1 MLLVYTHK
9 ITPRLTYT
17 FRHIF
22 IRILNIEVNFTNKIE
37 EFIGHDGPKFSYT
50 KQALGSELFVKS
62 NDLMFNQ
69 GIDYIDI
76 NMVKWEEAP
85 CFFQTNFSAEV
96 PCDIFAASFYLIS
109 RYEEYLP
116 HVKDQYERFPA
127 SESLAYQNK
136 FLDQPVIDMWAY
148 KFRDVLILHFENYKD
163 DLKSSKRKFTYISTI
178 DIDNAYQFKHKGF
191 TRSMGG
197 IFKDLTQFNIP
208 NIWLRFLVIFNIRRD
223 PYDMYKKLL
232 LMKKKYGINTIF
244 FFLLGEYSTFDKN
257 ISPGNTSYKLLIKDI
272 ADYVKVGIHPS
283 YFSMKNE
290 LKIKKEKEILESIV
304 NFPITRSRQH
314 YLRIEVPE
322 TYQHLVDLEIAE
334 EYSMGYASHY
344 GFRAST
350 CTPFYFY
357 DLDFEIQTPLKVFPF
372 AAMDA
377 TLKDYLNFT
386 PKRAFNTMMKLAKEV
401 RKVDGT
407 FITIFH
413 NESVGGSG
421 RWRGWGRVYESLL
434 KELSKVL

>member
-22 IRILNIEVNFTNKIE
+22 VRILNIDVKFTNKIE
-37 EFIGHDGPKFSYT
+37 EFIGHDGPKISYT

-62 NDLMFNQ
+62 NDLLFNQ

-76 NMVKWEEAP
+76 TLVKWDEDP

-96 PCDIFAASFYLIS
+96 PCDIFAASFYLMS

-127 SESLAYQNK
+127 SESLAYQHK
-136 FLDQPVIDMWAY
+136 FLDKPVIDIWAY
-148 KFRDVLILHFENYKD
+148 KFREILILHFENYKD
-163 DLKSSKRKFTYISTI
+163 DLKSSVRKFNYISTI

-191 TRSMGG
+191 TRSIGG
-197 IFKDLTQFNIP
+197 ILKDLAQFNLQ
-208 NIWLRFLVIFNIRRD
+208 NIWMRLLVVFNIRRD

-232 LMKKKYGINTIF
+232 QMKKKYGIKTIF
-244 FFLLGEYSTFDKN
+244 FFLLGDYSTFDKN
-257 ISPGNTSYKLLIKDI
+257 ISPGNTSYKLLIKNI
-272 ADYVKVGIHPS
+272 ADYAEVGVHPS
-283 YFSMKNE
+283 YFSMKND
-290 LKIKKEKEILESIV
+290 LKIKKEKEILEGIV
-304 NFPITRSRQH
+304 NFPIKRSRQH
-314 YLRIEVPE
+314 FLRIEVPE
-322 TYQHLVDLEIAE
+322 TYQHLVDLEISE

-377 TLKDYLNFT
+377 TLNDYLNFT
-386 PKRAFNTMMKLAKEV
+386 PKKAFNTIMKLAKEV

-407 FITIFH
+407 LITIFH

-434 KELSKVL
+434 IELSKVL